1 MVSLGGILDEAWRA
15 SLEVSHV
22 LFMSW
27 FLVTKCVQLM
37 KFNSA
42 VHLWFVHFSVHI
54 LPNIYFWKCEFDLK
68 IWITFQDV
76 SLSEKCKMWE
86 FPVVQWLGLGSFTA
100 KDLGSIPGWEL
111 WFHKPHWAAKQKK
124 KKWINER
131 KPKYMDRYA
140 MLMDWK
146 TQSSKKSILQ
156 KQYKSMQSKLVF
168 LRSWF

>member
-1 MVSLGGILDEAWRA
+1 MVSLGDILDEAWRA

-27 FLVTKCVQLM
+27 FLVTKYVQLM

-54 LPNIYFWKCEFDLK
+54 LPNIYFWKWEFYLK

-100 KDLGSIPGWEL
+100 EDLGSIPGQGTKIPQATL
-111 WFHKPHWAAKQKK
+111 LGRKK
-124 KKWINER
+124 KKPRYKRGWTVTLIMSTAFP
-131 KPKYMDRYA
+131 PKIKNRITTWPSNSTSLGAYPKELKARY
-140 MLMDWK
+140 
-146 TQSSKKSILQ
+146 
-156 KQYKSMQSKLVF
+156 
-168 LRSWF
+168 